1 MDLLDVN
8 EENSEMSH
16 KSTIHILM
24 LLIRVNGSKLNP
36 DRNNL
41 AFISFYVL
49 FAEALYSSGE
59 YSNYELGIIK
69 IKENDKR

>member
-1 MDLLDVN
+1 
-8 EENSEMSH
+8 
-16 KSTIHILM
+16 M

-49 FAEALYSSGE
+49 FAEALYFSGE
-59 YSNYELGIIK
+59 YSNYKLGIIK
-69 IKENDKR
+69 IKENEKR